1 MWVYVCVYINDIKAY
16 VSGTYAK
23 QQDQFLSG
31 AYEHLSWFTVTEQ
44 AFYLGQNKTRTS
56 QIYPGAQPWHLTHHT
71 TGPGLNYF
79 CRPFQ
84 MQSPKFFKVKVWRV

>member
-1 MWVYVCVYINDIKAY
+1 MCVYINDIKAY

-56 QIYPGAQPWHLTHHT
+56 QIYPGAQP
-71 TGPGLNYF
+71 
-79 CRPFQ
+79 
-84 MQSPKFFKVKVWRV
+84 